1 MKEARIRASLKKRNT
16 DALQEAVNV
25 YGAYV
30 KTVILNVLGQRGEK
44 EDVEELVNDV
54 FFTLWQHVEDIYPGK
69 MKQWLAAVARN
80 RAKSFL
86 RSHQV
91 QLPMDEDVLTIPV
104 ETPEDAAL
112 LKERKMQL
120 LDAVH
125 HMPKQEKEIFLR
137 YYFNLQG
144 VEEIVCL
151 MNIPVG
157 TVKSRLHR
165 GRKRLRAVLQE
176 QEDGVCS

>member
-1 MKEARIRASLKKRNT
+1 MKEARIRAGLEEKNIN
-16 DALQEAVNV
+16 ALEEAVKG

-30 KTVILNVLGQRGEK
+30 RTVILNILGNRGEK
-44 EDVEELVNDV
+44 EDVEELMNDV

-69 MKQWLAAVARN
+69 IKPWLAAVARN

-86 RSHQV
+86 RGQRAE
-91 QLPMDEDVLTIPV
+91 LPMDEDVIAISV

-112 LKERKMQL
+112 LKERKQQL
-120 LDAVH
+120 LLAIH
-125 HMPKQEKEIFLR
+125 RMPKQEKEIFLR

-144 VEEIVCL
+144 VEEIASR
-151 MNIPVG
+151 MSIPTG
-157 TVKSRLHR
+157 TVKSRLYR

-176 QEDGVCS
+176 QEDGLCN